1 MASSTPIVAAAT
13 VSMEDF
19 AKRVG
24 FTLEDL
30 ALNRVGKVAPHQLSE
45 SYTQAAG
52 LAGVVLIMLGFVL
65 VLSFFGKVGVRG
77 IILVVVFSALG
88 VVFAVLS
95 WKTIAGAWKRNVAS
109 AEGNLVLTHSP
120 GSARQIV
127 VVGSYNWHID
137 PGRPVPAVLVPGAR
151 YRVYY
156 LPGSDMFLSIEPVAD
171 APALDQG
178 KSQ

>member
-45 SYTQAAG
+45 SYPQAAG
-52 LAGVVLIMLGFVL
+52 LAGVVLVMLGFVL
-65 VLSFFGKVGVRG
+65 VLSFIGKAGVGRILWILAFAAAG
-77 IILVVVFSALG
+77 IVV
-88 VVFAVLS
+88 AVLS

-109 AEGNLVLTHSP
+109 SEGNLVLTHSP

-156 LPGSDMFLSIEPVAD
+156 LAGSDMFLSIEPVVD

>member
-1 MASSTPIVAAAT
+1 MSPDTPTAAAAT

-30 ALNRVGKVAPHQLSE
+30 ALNRVGKVASHQLSE

-52 LAGVVLIMLGFVL
+52 LAGVVLVMLGFVL
-65 VLSFFGKVGVRG
+65 VLSFIGRVGVGRLVL
-77 IILVVVFSALG
+77 ILVFAAAGIVV
-88 VVFAVLS
+88 AVLS
-95 WKTIAGAWKRNVAS
+95 WKNFAAAWKRNVAS